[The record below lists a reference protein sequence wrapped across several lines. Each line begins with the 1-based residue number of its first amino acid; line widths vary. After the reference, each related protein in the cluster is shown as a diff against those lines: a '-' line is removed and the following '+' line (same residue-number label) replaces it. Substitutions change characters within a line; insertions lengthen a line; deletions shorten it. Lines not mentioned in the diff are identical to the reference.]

1 MSGYCEGRCV
11 CSYSIIIIIICVI
24 VVVVVK
30 TDLSFF
36 KRSLEALAFVSSLLV
51 RFSRSLR

>member
-1 MSGYCEGRCV
+1 MYVYVSV

-24 VVVVVK
+24 VVVVK